1 MVFFACVY
9 CIGFPLVPLV
19 QQIVI
24 VEMLVRELASLER
37 DLVKN
42 IVSWCSLAVLKLML
56 AIDIVLV
63 GLGWYV
69 PC

>member
-1 MVFFACVY
+1 M
-9 CIGFPLVPLV
+9 

-24 VEMLVRELASLER
+24 VEMLVRELGSLER
-37 DLVKN
+37 VLVKN

>member
-1 MVFFACVY
+1 
-9 CIGFPLVPLV
+9 
-19 QQIVI
+19 
-24 VEMLVRELASLER
+24 MLVRALASLEG

-56 AIDIVLV
+56 VLV

-69 PC
+69 PCQYQVS